1 MTIPYPVD
9 FITEINRLLGDESS
23 LFWDSLNS
31 SSPRSGLRVNSL
43 KTNLD
48 SIKKVLP
55 IDSSDVPW
63 AEDGLQLPPDIHPG
77 KHPYH
82 SAGLFYLQEPSAMAP
97 VAVLDPQPGE
107 LILDLCAAPGG
118 KSTQILSLM
127 KNKGL
132 LVANDSNPRRV
143 QALVR
148 NIERWGGQNS
158 IVINDVPERLADH
171 FGPIFDRVLV
181 DAPCSG
187 EGTFR
192 TDTREIKQWSLKFS
206 NRCATIQDEIL
217 WFAGKLVRPGGVLIY
232 STCTFNQLENE
243 GSVLRFLQANSD
255 FKIDPIPI
263 QPGFQ
268 NGIPFSDQDPVGLK
282 GAIRIWPHLAPGEGH
297 FFAKLKKSG
306 TISEEISRHSTSAG
320 IPTDN
325 QGIYEE
331 FFKSTLKHTI
341 RTEIISPGS
350 SDLACYGNQLY
361 LSHPPSLQLAGL
373 KIYHWGWFIGRFSEN
388 RFKPSS
394 ALAFGLTREDIQLVI
409 ELPLTDPNLLSYL
422 RGSPITYPGIKA
434 EDNGWVL
441 VTVDGFPL
449 GWGKIVQG
457 RIKSHFPNW
466 LRQG

>member
-1 MTIPYPVD
+1 VTIPYPAD

-23 LFWDSLNS
+23 LFWDSQNS
-31 SSPRSGLRVNSL
+31 SPQSGLRVNSL

-48 SIKKVLP
+48 LIKKILLH
-55 IDSSDVPW
+55 SSNDVPW
-63 AEDGLQLPPDIHPG
+63 AKDGLQLPLDIHPG

-82 SAGLFYLQEPSAMAP
+82 SAGLYYLQEPSAMAP
-97 VAVLDPQPGE
+97 VAALDPQPGE

-132 LVANDSNPRRV
+132 LVVNDSNPRRV
-143 QALVR
+143 QALAR

-158 IVINDVPERLADH
+158 IIINDVPERLVDH

-206 NRCATIQDEIL
+206 KRCANIQDEIL
-217 WFAGKLVRPGGVLIY
+217 WYAGKLVRPGGILLY

-243 GSVLRFLQANSD
+243 GSVLRFLQANPD
-255 FKIDPIPI
+255 FRIDPIPI
-263 QPGFQ
+263 QTGFQ
-268 NGIPFSDQDPVGLK
+268 NGIPFSDQDPEGLK
-282 GAIRIWPHLAPGEGH
+282 GTIRIWPHLAPGEGH
-297 FFAKLKKSG
+297 FFARLKKSG
-306 TISEEISRHSTSAG
+306 VISEQISRQSTSAG
-320 IPTDN
+320 ISAEN
-325 QGIYEE
+325 QVIYEE
-331 FFKSTLKHTI
+331 FFNSTLKHTE
-341 RTEIISPGS
+341 RTEIISPDS

-361 LSHPPSLQLAGL
+361 QRHFPSLHLEGL
-373 KIYHWGWFIGRFSEN
+373 KIYHWGWYIGRFSEN

-394 ALAFGLTREDIQLVI
+394 ALAFGLTKEDTQLVI

-434 EDNGWVL
+434 KDKAWLL

-449 GWGKIVQG
+449 GWGKIIQG